1 VINQTLIN
9 ITTTSTKPEIA
20 EAVFKIVKPLLII
33 IFVIVMIKI
42 LFTNIYLII
51 KAAKSRSKKPF
62 GNYFTGILLPDI
74 FLILILIIIW
84 FLAPMLIQMF

>member
-9 ITTTSTKPEIA
+9 ITSIATNSEIA
-20 EAVFKIVKPLLII
+20 EAVFEVIKPLLII
-33 IFVIVMIKI
+33 LFAIVILKI
-42 LFTNIYLII
+42 LFTNIYLIV

-62 GNYFTGILLPDI
+62 GNYFMGVLFPDI
-74 FLILILIIIW
+74 LLILILIIIW